1 MSVPVSGM
9 NATDTASAE
18 SMAYMD
24 QATANI
30 VKRQAVQNVQS
41 AEADAAVE
49 NARQVGQTL
58 SRASSV

>member
-1 MSVPVSGM
+1 MTPINDMS
-9 NATDTASAE
+9 ATDAAAAE

-30 VKRQAVQNVQS
+30 IKRQAIQNVES
-41 AEADAAVE
+41 ARADAAIA
-49 NARQVGQTL
+49 NTAQVGQTL